1 MDDYIK
7 AQWLHIEYM
16 RKTLDY
22 NITLIPLTLSTSRKR
37 LRGVYKVRRE
47 DSREKKNSWRECCG
61 SLSQEGEDNTDKKT
75 E

>member
-1 MDDYIK
+1 
-7 AQWLHIEYM
+7 M

-47 DSREKKNSWRECCG
+47 DSREKKNS
-61 SLSQEGEDNTDKKT
+61 
-75 E
+75 